1 MNINGIDNIFNMPYN
16 MQISKRYKKERYKFM
31 LAALTFTIIDWNSSL
46 LDMTLRLVVA
56 TLCGFA
62 IGFERKTRSKEA
74 GIRTHA
80 IVALAAALMMVIS
93 KYGFPETPGRDAA
106 RIAAQVVS
114 GIGFLGAGIIFYR
127 RDMLHGLT
135 TAAGIWATAGIGMA
149 IGAGMVAT
157 GIICSTLLLLLQIFL
172 HRPIRLFRGRI
183 VTILRMYV
191 KLENDETVDTIH
203 YMFSAKKFLK
213 FKTTNNNG
221 DIFAEIEL
229 FTDKTFTAKEIYEI
243 INNNPFI
250 INLERTD
257 EI

>member
-1 MNINGIDNIFNMPYN
+1 
-16 MQISKRYKKERYKFM
+16 M
-31 LAALTFTIIDWNSSL
+31 LGALTFTVIDWNSSL
-46 LDMTLRLVVA
+46 LDLSVRLIVS
-56 TLCGFA
+56 TLCGFV

-80 IVALAAALMMVIS
+80 IVALAAALMMLIS
-93 KYGFPETPGRDAA
+93 KYGFPESVSADKERV
-106 RIAAQVVS
+106 AAQVVS

-149 IGAGMVAT
+149 IGAGMVAI
-157 GIICSTLLLLLQIFL
+157 GVICTTILLVLQIFL

-191 KLENDETVDTIH
+191 KLENDETIDAIH

-213 FKTTNNNG
+213 FKTTNSNG
-221 DIFAEIEL
+221 EIFAEIEL
-229 FTDKTFTAKEIYEI
+229 FTEKIFTTKEIYDI
-243 INNNPFI
+243 ISNNPFI

>member
-1 MNINGIDNIFNMPYN
+1 
-16 MQISKRYKKERYKFM
+16 M
-31 LAALTFTIIDWNSSL
+31 LAALTFNIIDWNSSL
-46 LDMTLRLVVA
+46 LDMTIRLIVA
-56 TLCGFA
+56 TICGFV

-80 IVALAAALMMVIS
+80 IVALASALMMLIS
-93 KYGFPETPGRDAA
+93 KYGFPESGMRDSA

-135 TAAGIWATAGIGMA
+135 TAAGVWATAGIGMA
-149 IGAGMVAT
+149 VGAGMVAI
-157 GIICSTLLLLLQIFL
+157 GIISTTILLVLQIFL

-191 KLENDETVDTIH
+191 KLENDETVDTIN

-221 DIFAEIEL
+221 AIFAEIEL
-229 FTDKTFTAKEIYEI
+229 FTDKIFTAKEIFEI

>member
-1 MNINGIDNIFNMPYN
+1 
-16 MQISKRYKKERYKFM
+16 M
-31 LAALTFTIIDWNSSL
+31 LGALTFTVLDWNSSL
-46 LDMTLRLVVA
+46 LDLTMRLVVA
-56 TLCGFA
+56 TICGFI

-80 IVALAAALMMVIS
+80 IVALAAALMMLIS
-93 KYGFPETPGRDAA
+93 KYAFADTRTGDSA
-106 RIAAQVVS
+106 RVAAQVVS

-149 IGAGMVAT
+149 IGAGMVAIGVICT
-157 GIICSTLLLLLQIFL
+157 IILLVLQIFL

-191 KLENDETVDTIH
+191 KLENEETVDTIH

-229 FTDKTFTAKEIYEI
+229 FTDKIFTTKELYEI
-243 INNNPFI
+243 ISNNPFI

>member
-1 MNINGIDNIFNMPYN
+1 
-16 MQISKRYKKERYKFM
+16 M
-31 LAALTFTIIDWNSSL
+31 LAAIHINILDWNTSL
-46 LDMTLRLVVA
+46 LDYTLRLAVS
-56 TLCGFA
+56 TICGFI

-80 IVALAAALMMVIS
+80 IVALAAALMMIIS
-93 KYGFPETPGRDAA
+93 KYAFPDSGSRDSA
-106 RIAAQVVS
+106 RVAAQIVS

-149 IGAGMVAT
+149 IGSGMVAT
-157 GIICSTLLLLLQIFL
+157 GIMASTILLVLQIFL

-191 KLENDETVDTIH
+191 KLESDETVDAIF

-221 DIFAEIEL
+221 ELFAEIEL
-229 FTDKTFTAKEIYEI
+229 FTERTFTAKEIFEI
-243 INNNPFI
+243 ISNNPFI

>member
-1 MNINGIDNIFNMPYN
+1 
-16 MQISKRYKKERYKFM
+16 M
-31 LAALTFTIIDWNSSL
+31 LAALSISVIDWNESLFDFTIRLIVSS
-46 LDMTLRLVVA
+46 
-56 TLCGFA
+56 LCGFA

-80 IVALAAALMMVIS
+80 IVALAATLMMLVS
-93 KYGFPETPGRDAA
+93 KYGFAESETKDSA
-106 RIAAQVVS
+106 RIAAQIVS

-157 GIICSTLLLLLQIFL
+157 GTISTIILLVLQIFL
-172 HRPIRLFRGRI
+172 HRPIKLFRGRV
-183 VTILRMYV
+183 VTILRMSV
-191 KLENDETVDTIH
+191 KIENDLTVDTIQ

-213 FKTTNNNG
+213 FKTSNSNG
-221 DIFAEIEL
+221 DIMAEIEL
-229 FTDKTFTAKEIYEI
+229 STDKVFTAKEIYEI
-243 INNNPFI
+243 ASTTPFI
-250 INLERTD
+250 IHLEKTD

>member
-1 MNINGIDNIFNMPYN
+1 
-16 MQISKRYKKERYKFM
+16 M
-31 LAALTFTIIDWNSSL
+31 LSALTFTIIDWNSSL
-46 LDMTLRLVVA
+46 LDLTLRLIVA
-56 TLCGFA
+56 TLCGFG

-80 IVALAAALMMVIS
+80 IVALAAALMMLIS
-93 KYGFPETPGRDAA
+93 KYGFPESDVRDSA

-135 TAAGIWATAGIGMA
+135 TAAGIWATAGIGLA

-157 GIICSTLLLLLQIFL
+157 GIISTVILLVLQIFL

-191 KLENDETVDTIH
+191 KLESDETVDTIQ
-203 YMFSAKKFLK
+203 YMFAAKKFLK
-213 FKTTNNNG
+213 FKTTSNNG

-229 FTDKTFTAKEIYEI
+229 FTDRIFTAKEIYEI
-243 INNNPFI
+243 MSTNPFI